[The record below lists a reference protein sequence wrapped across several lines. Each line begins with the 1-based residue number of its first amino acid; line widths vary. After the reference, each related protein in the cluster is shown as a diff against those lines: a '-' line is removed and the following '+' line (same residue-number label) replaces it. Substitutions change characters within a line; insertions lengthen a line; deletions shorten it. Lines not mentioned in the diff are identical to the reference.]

1 MKCIFCDIVRG
12 DILAYKVWENDE
24 FLAIL
29 DVNPINKGHL
39 LLIPKTHIEDVFD
52 MSSLLFSNIFL
63 TAKKIAPVLKKSMQV
78 KRIGVAIEGFGVPHV
93 HIHLVPVNK
102 GNELN
107 PERAKRASE
116 ASLKKLKK
124 SLSKQLSNI

>member
-1 MKCIFCDIVRG
+1 MKCIFCDIIRG
-12 DILAYKVWENDE
+12 EIHAHKVWENDD

-39 LLIPKTHIEDVFD
+39 LLIPKKHIQDIFD
-52 MSSLLFSNIFL
+52 MPSLLFSNIFQV
-63 TAKKIAPVLKKSMQV
+63 AKKIAPMLKKSM
-78 KRIGVAIEGFGVPHV
+78 KAKKIGIAVEGFGIPHV
-93 HIHLVPVNK
+93 HIHLVPINK

-107 PERAKRASE
+107 PERAKKASE

-124 SLSKQLSNI
+124 SLSKQLDTV